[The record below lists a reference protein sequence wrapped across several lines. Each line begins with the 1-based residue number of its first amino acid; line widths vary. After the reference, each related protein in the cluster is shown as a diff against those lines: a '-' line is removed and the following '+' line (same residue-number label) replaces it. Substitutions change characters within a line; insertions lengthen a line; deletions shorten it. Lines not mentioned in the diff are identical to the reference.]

1 MLNQNN
7 LDALKKLSLKEVEQK
22 IETTHKEI
30 KTTRAITYVFDVLI
44 LMVAGLYFFD
54 VNFSKWLMIPAAGS
68 VVLHSRLSTLY
79 ERKSILKQ
87 QEAILKYLKK

>member
-1 MLNQNN
+1 MNN
-7 LDALKKLSLKEVEQK
+7 FDALKKLSLQEVEQK
-22 IETTHKEI
+22 IEATHKEI

-44 LMVAGLYFFD
+44 LMVAGLYIFD
-54 VNFSKWLMIPAAGS
+54 VNFSKWLMIPAPGS

-79 ERKSILKQ
+79 ERKSMLKQ